1 MMKRSTRISWED
13 LRVGVVVLI
22 AIGIGIVGMFELGES
37 MNLFT
42 SRYRLVAYVKSAK
55 GLAKG
60 SAVTIDGQTAGS
72 IAAID
77 FLPVSDDTTKNLRI
91 TVAIDRRLQSQVRG
105 DSRGTLQSLGLLGD
119 KVFNISSGTARFNVL
134 QPGDVIPLA
143 PALDYDQVIQ
153 QAGTA
158 VTAMLAL
165 TQDLRSISGG
175 IIKGEGTMG
184 QLVTN
189 RSLYDAL
196 TGTLQQTNTLLARL
210 QDRHGTI
217 GHLIDD
223 PALYENLTS
232 AVASIDSLATAL
244 SSRRSTLG
252 RLLRDDTLYTHMVSV
267 AVGADS
273 LIRSVEDGNGF
284 AGKMIRDQQL
294 YDQLLKAVTDLNTVL
309 ADVQRDPKRYTR
321 GLVRVF

>member
-1 MMKRSTRISWED
+1 MKRATKISWEE
-13 LRVGVVVLI
+13 LRVGVVIVI
-22 AIGIGIVGMFELGES
+22 AIAAGVFAMFELGQAA
-37 MNLFT
+37 NLFT
-42 SRYRLVAYVKSAK
+42 SRYRLIAYVKNAK

-60 SAVTIDGQTAGS
+60 AAVTIDGEVAGS
-72 IAAID
+72 VDAID
-77 FLPVSDDTTKNLRI
+77 FLPVSNDTTRNLKV
-91 TVAIDRRLQSQVRG
+91 TVTIDRRLQGQVRG
-105 DSRGTLQSLGLLGD
+105 DSRATLQSLGLLGD
-119 KVFNISSGTARFNVL
+119 KVFNISSGTAQYSAL
-134 QPGDVIPLA
+134 QPGDVVPMA
-143 PALDYDQVIQ
+143 TSLDYDQVIQ
-153 QAGTA
+153 QAGVA
-158 VTAMLAL
+158 VTAMVAL
-165 TQDLRSISGG
+165 TQDLKSISGS

-184 QLVTN
+184 QLITN

-210 QDRHGTI
+210 QDRHGTL

-223 PALYENLTS
+223 PTLYENLTA

-273 LIRSVEDGNGF
+273 LVKSVQNGNGF
-284 AGKMIRDQQL
+284 ASKMLRDQQL
-294 YDQLLKAVTDLNTVL
+294 YDQLLKAVTDLNAVL
-309 ADVQRDPKRYTR
+309 ADVRRDPNRYTK

>member
-1 MMKRSTRISWED
+1 MKRATRISWEE
-13 LRVGVVVLI
+13 LRVGVVILTAV
-22 AIGIGIVGMFELGES
+22 AIGVFAMFELGQAA
-37 MNLFT
+37 NLFT
-42 SRYRLVAYVKSAK
+42 ARYRLVAYVKNAK

-60 SAVTIDGQTAGS
+60 AAVTIDGQVAGS
-72 IAAID
+72 IEAIE
-77 FLPVSDDTTKNLRI
+77 FLPVSDDTTRNLKI
-91 TVAIDRRLQSQVRG
+91 TVTIDRHLQPQVRG
-105 DSRGTLQSLGLLGD
+105 DSRATLQSLGLLGD
-119 KVFNISSGTARFNVL
+119 KVFNINSGTAKYSVL
-134 QPGDVIPLA
+134 QPGDVVPMA
-143 PALDYDQVIQ
+143 TSLDYDQVIQ

-158 VTAMLAL
+158 VTALVAL
-165 TQDLRSISGG
+165 TQDLKSISSN

-210 QDRHGTI
+210 QDQHGTL

-223 PALYENLTS
+223 PSLYENLTA

-244 SSRRSTLG
+244 SSRKSTLG

-273 LIRSVEDGNGF
+273 LVRNVESGNGF
-284 AGKMIRDQQL
+284 AAKMLRDQDL
-294 YDQLLKAVTDLNTVL
+294 YDQLLKAVTDLNSVL
-309 ADVQRDPKRYTR
+309 ADVKRDPQRYTK
-321 GLVRVF
+321 GLVKVF

>member
-1 MMKRSTRISWED
+1 MKRATKISWEE
-13 LRVGVVVLI
+13 LRVGIVILI
-22 AIGIGIVGMFELGES
+22 AVAAGVFAMFELGQAA
-37 MNLFT
+37 NLFT
-42 SRYRLVAYVKSAK
+42 SRYRLIAYVKNAK

-60 SAVTIDGQTAGS
+60 AAVTIDGQVAGS
-72 IAAID
+72 IEAIQ
-77 FLPVSDDTTKNLRI
+77 FLPVSDDTTRNLKI
-91 TVAIDRRLQSQVRG
+91 TVTIDRRLQPQVRG
-105 DSRGTLQSLGLLGD
+105 DSRATLQSLGLLGD
-119 KVFNISSGTARFNVL
+119 KVFNISSGTAKYSVL
-134 QPGDVIPLA
+134 QPGDVVPMA
-143 PALDYDQVIQ
+143 TSLDYDQVIQ

-158 VTAMLAL
+158 VTALVAL
-165 TQDLRSISGG
+165 TQDLKSISGS

-210 QDRHGTI
+210 QDQHGTL

-223 PALYENLTS
+223 PALYENLTA

-244 SSRRSTLG
+244 SSRKSTLG
-252 RLLRDDTLYTHMVSV
+252 RLLRDDTLYNHMVSV

-273 LIRSVEDGNGF
+273 VVRSVEQGNGF
-284 AGKMIRDQQL
+284 AAKMLRDQQL

-309 ADVQRDPKRYTR
+309 ADVKRDPQRYTK
-321 GLVRVF
+321 GMVKVF

>member
-1 MMKRSTRISWED
+1 MMKRSTRISWEE
-13 LRVGVVVLI
+13 LRVGIVILVAVAAGVI
-22 AIGIGIVGMFELGES
+22 AMFELGQS

-42 SRYRLVAYVKSAK
+42 ARYRLVAYLKNAK

-72 IAAID
+72 IESIE
-77 FLPVSDDTTKNLRI
+77 FLPVSDDTTRNLKI
-91 TVAIDRRLQSQVRG
+91 TVTIDRRLQQQVRG
-105 DSRGTLQSLGLLGD
+105 DSRGMMESLGLLGD
-119 KVFNISSGTARFNVL
+119 KVFNISSGTAKYSVL
-134 QPGDVIPLA
+134 QPGDVVPLA
-143 PALDYDQVIQ
+143 TSLDYDQVIQ
-153 QAGTA
+153 QAGNA
-158 VTAMLAL
+158 VTALIGL
-165 TQDLRSISGG
+165 TQDLKSISGS

-210 QDRHGTI
+210 QDRHGTV

-223 PALYENLTS
+223 PTLYENLTS
-232 AVASIDSLATAL
+232 AVAAIDSLATAL
-244 SSRRSTLG
+244 SSQRSTLG

-273 LIRSVEDGNGF
+273 LIRSVESGNGF

-294 YDQLLKAVTDLNTVL
+294 YDQLLKAVTDLNGVL
-309 ADVQRDPKRYTR
+309 ADVKRDPKRYTK

>member
-1 MMKRSTRISWED
+1 MKRATKISWEE
-13 LRVGVVVLI
+13 LRVGVVILI
-22 AIGIGIVGMFELGES
+22 AVAAGIFAMFELGQAA
-37 MNLFT
+37 NLFT
-42 SRYRLVAYVKSAK
+42 SRYRLIAYVKNAK

-60 SAVTIDGQTAGS
+60 AAVTIDGQVAGS
-72 IAAID
+72 IESIA
-77 FLPVSDDTTKNLRI
+77 FLPISDDTTRNLEI
-91 TVAIDRRLQSQVRG
+91 TVTIDRRLQAQVRG
-105 DSRGTLQSLGLLGD
+105 DSRATLQSLGLLGD
-119 KVFNISSGTARFNVL
+119 KVFNISSGTAKYSVL
-134 QPGDVIPLA
+134 QPGDVVPMA
-143 PALDYDQVIQ
+143 TSLDYDQVIQ

-158 VTAMLAL
+158 VTSMIAL
-165 TQDLRSISGG
+165 TQDLKSISGS
-175 IIKGEGTMG
+175 ILKGEGTMG

-223 PALYENLTS
+223 PTLYENLT
-232 AVASIDSLATAL
+232 AAIASIDSLATAL
-244 SSRRSTLG
+244 SSRKSTLG

-273 LIRSVEDGNGF
+273 LVRTVENGNGF
-284 AGKMIRDQQL
+284 ASKMLRDQQL

-309 ADVQRDPKRYTR
+309 SDVKRNPQRYTK
-321 GLVRVF
+321 GLVKVF